1 MIRKGRKKGRKRGR
15 DRRKEGER
23 DGSKMMT
30 RTKREGEVEDSRRQE
45 GCKAALGKAEEGKR
59 K

>member
-1 MIRKGRKKGRKRGR
+1 MIRKGRKKGRKGGR
-15 DRRKEGER
+15 KRQKEGER

-30 RTKREGEVEDSRRQE
+30 RAKRGSEVEDSRMEE
-45 GCKAALGKAEEGKR
+45 GCKAAFGKAEEGKR